1 MLILT
6 RKIGE
11 SFLIGDDIE
20 IILTELNKG
29 SARIGIKAPRSFPIY
44 RKEIYEKILKE
55 NKKASNAMLDNKS
68 FNSLNDLLSKQLGG

>member
-11 SFLIGDDIE
+11 SILVGDDIE

-29 SARIGIKAPRSFPIY
+29 SARIGIKAPRSMPVY
-44 RKEIYEKILKE
+44 RKEIYDKILKE
-55 NKKASNAMLDNKS
+55 NKKASNAALDHKS
-68 FNSLNDLLSKQLGG
+68 FDSLNDLLSKQLGG